1 MTTPPARRTPRRALS
16 ALLAASCLGASHL
29 GAFAG
34 VAHAQDTVIHAGR
47 LIDGLTTKP
56 RETVSILITK
66 DRITGVQDGFVS
78 PPGAKVVDL
87 SHGTVLPGLIDVHT
101 HVTSLSRT
109 GNGIAKNMTYS
120 PLDTVLAA
128 TVNVGKIL
136 QSGITTVRD
145 VGALYGAD
153 IALKKAITLGE
164 VSGPRMWVA
173 GEAIGPTGGHND
185 WSHGYAEDVSRRE
198 WGAGLADGPDAV
210 IKLARTEHKLGADL
224 IKIMPSGGVVSQGD
238 DPKAQLMSDAEI
250 QAAVDTAHAMG
261 LKVAAHGHGKGA
273 IDAAVRAGV
282 DSIEHGTY
290 ADAES
295 WKLMKAHGTYFI
307 ATLLTSQQL
316 YDTAQKHPEAL
327 NPSTVAKVLA
337 MGTGTAKLINA
348 HDAGVKIAMGSDT
361 GLGENI
367 KEAGLMVKAGLTP
380 AEVITAAT
388 ASGADLI
395 GSKDIGAIATGRYAD
410 IIAVAGDP
418 LTDITELERVR
429 FVMKGGKIYKSDGLP
444 VPVELVNP

>member
-1 MTTPPARRTPRRALS
+1 MTKTTTRRQPRRALL
-16 ALLAASCLGASHL
+16 ALLAASCLAS
-29 GAFAG
+29 G
-34 VAHAQDTVIHAGR
+34 AHAQDTVIHAGR

-66 DRITGVQDGFVS
+66 DRITGVEPGFIA
-78 PPGAKVVDL
+78 PAGAKVIDL
-87 SHGTVLPGLIDVHT
+87 SKATVLPGLIDSHT

-109 GNGIAKNMTYS
+109 GNGIAKAVTNS

-136 QSGITTVRD
+136 QSGVTTVRD
-145 VGALYGAD
+145 LGGLSGTD
-153 IALKKAITLGE
+153 IALKKAIAAGS
-164 VSGPRMWVA
+164 VAGPRMWVA

-185 WSHGYAEDVSRRE
+185 WSHGYAEDVSRRD

-210 IKLARTEHKLGADL
+210 TRLARLEHKLGADQ

-238 DPKAQLMSDAEI
+238 DPKAQLMTEAEI
-250 QAAVDTAHAMG
+250 KAAIDAAHALGM
-261 LKVAAHGHGKGA
+261 KIAAHGHGKGA
-273 IDAAVRAGV
+273 IDTAVRLGV

-295 WKLMKAHGTYFI
+295 WKLMKAHGTYFV
-307 ATLLTSQQL
+307 ATLLTTEKL
-316 YDTAQKHPEAL
+316 HDAAVNRPETL

-337 MGTGTAKLINA
+337 MGSSLTKLTKA
-348 HDAGVKIAMGSDT
+348 HDAGVKIAFGSDT
-361 GLGENI
+361 GQGENV
-367 KEAGLMVKAGLTP
+367 KEAALMVKAGLTP

-388 ASGADLI
+388 VSGADLI
-395 GSKDIGAIATGRYAD
+395 GSKDIGAVETGRYAD

-418 LTDITELERVR
+418 LADITELERVR
-429 FVMKGGKIYKSDGLP
+429 FVMKGGKIYKSDGVA